1 MVVSVGS
8 HNRYGHPAFEVM
20 AAYEVRGIPM
30 YRTDR
35 DGAIII
41 EGSLDSPDLR
51 ITTAKQQQ
59 LVPVVLNENLWR
71 HEWANWQRL
80 WN

>member
-1 MVVSVGS
+1 
-8 HNRYGHPAFEVM
+8 
-20 AAYEVRGIPM
+20 M

-41 EGSLDSPDLR
+41 EASLDSPE
-51 ITTAKQQQ
+51 ITIRTAKQQQ
-59 LVPVVLNENLWR
+59 LVPVVLSENAWR
-71 HEWANWQRL
+71 QEWANWQRL